1 MATRHSNTEG
11 SRQAALTPATESGA
25 VLPRLELRI
34 ERLQLTFRF
43 TFAFHAREVRFEI
56 ETDDGTFERIFPE
69 TFSFHASRHDPTELF
84 LQLED
89 LLTKSR
95 MLGPR
100 ASARD
105 VRNLMTRMLS
115 IAPRYLDDLC
125 NHLEAS
131 NRLRFCFVDGDWN

>member
-1 MATRHSNTEG
+1 MATGHST
-11 SRQAALTPATESGA
+11 AAAEKEPERRSATESA
-25 VLPRLELRI
+25 PVLPRLELRI

-56 ETDDGTFERIFPE
+56 ATDGSAYERIFPE

-95 MLGPR
+95 MLGPK

-105 VRNLMTRMLS
+105 ARNLMTRMLS
-115 IAPRYLDDLC
+115 TAPRYLDGLC
-125 NHLEAS
+125 
-131 NRLRFCFVDGDWN
+131 